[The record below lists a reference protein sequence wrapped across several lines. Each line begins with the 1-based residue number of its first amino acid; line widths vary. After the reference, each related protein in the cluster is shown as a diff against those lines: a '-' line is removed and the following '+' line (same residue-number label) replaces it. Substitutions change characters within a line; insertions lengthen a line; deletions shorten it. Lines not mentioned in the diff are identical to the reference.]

1 MIGILSN
8 SGFFM
13 NAIYY
18 INSLLAVFFWSYL
31 VGSIPNGYL
40 IGKFNGL
47 DIREHGSHNI
57 GATNVRRIL
66 GRDWSILCFVL
77 DFLKGWLPVL
87 YIGHHLAANWACG
100 AAIGGLIAAIAAVCG
115 HIFPIWLKFKGGK
128 GVATSLGVVCGL
140 AFIPLI
146 AGVVAWLVVFYSC
159 KHIVSVASMA
169 AVTVMAIV
177 ALAMY
182 FAGCP
187 SMPFFTA
194 LLIVILAGLV
204 IIRHKD
210 NIIRLIHGNEN
221 SFVKVNKKK

>member
-1 MIGILSN
+1 MSVV
-8 SGFFM
+8 
-13 NAIYY
+13 YY

-31 VGSIPNGYL
+31 IGSIPNGYL
-40 IGKFNGL
+40 IGKLNGL
-47 DIREHGSHNI
+47 DIREYGSHNI

-87 YIGHHLAANWACG
+87 IIGQHLAAHWACG
-100 AAIGGLIAAIAAVCG
+100 AASGSLVAAIAAVCG
-115 HIFPIWLKFKGGK
+115 HIFPVWLKFKGGK

-140 AFIPLI
+140 AFIPLL
-146 AGVVAWLVVFYSC
+146 AGVGAWLAVFYGC
-159 KHIVSVASMA
+159 KRIVSLASMA

-177 ALAMY
+177 SLSMY

-187 SMPFFTA
+187 TMPFFTA

-210 NIIRLIHGNEN
+210 NIIRLINGNEN
-221 SFVKVNKKK
+221 SFVKVNKKKK

>member
-1 MIGILSN
+1 MSVVY
-8 SGFFM
+8 F
-13 NAIYY
+13 
-18 INSLLAVFFWSYL
+18 INSLVAVFFWSYL
-31 VGSIPNGYL
+31 IGSIPNGYL
-40 IGKFNGL
+40 IGKLNGL
-47 DIREHGSHNI
+47 DIREYGSHNI

-87 YIGHHLAANWACG
+87 FIGQHLAAHWACG
-100 AAIGGLIAAIAAVCG
+100 AAIGSLAAAIAAVSG
-115 HIFPIWLKFKGGK
+115 HIFPVWLKFKGGK

-146 AGVVAWLVVFYSC
+146 AGVGAWLAVFYGC
-159 KHIVSVASMA
+159 KRIVSLASMA

-177 ALAMY
+177 ALSMY

-221 SFVKVNKKK
+221 SFVKVNKKKK

>member
-1 MIGILSN
+1 MSVVY
-8 SGFFM
+8 FF
-13 NAIYY
+13 
-18 INSLLAVFFWSYL
+18 NSLLAVIFWSYL
-31 VGSIPNGYL
+31 IGSIPNGYL
-40 IGKFNGL
+40 IGKLNGL
-47 DIREHGSHNI
+47 DIREYGSHNI

-87 YIGHHLAANWACG
+87 IIGQHLASHWACG
-100 AAIGGLIAAIAAVCG
+100 APVGSLASAIAAVCG

-140 AFIPLI
+140 AFIPLL
-146 AGVVAWLVVFYSC
+146 AGIVAWLAIFYSC
-159 KHIVSVASMA
+159 KRIVSLASMA

-177 ALAMY
+177 SLVMH
-182 FAGCP
+182 FSGCR

-194 LLIVILAGLV
+194 LLIVALAVLV

-210 NIIRLIHGNEN
+210 NIVRLLHGNEN
-221 SFVKVNKKK
+221 SFVKINKKK